1 MTAAPPADVG
11 AHWPQGNSQA
21 RMAFLLAL
29 RARGLAD
36 VAVLRALE
44 IAPREMFVP
53 RRHADLALRDVALP
67 ISCGQTMPEPYL
79 VGRMMEALD
88 VRADH
93 CTLEIGAGSG
103 YATAILAQL
112 SGIVL
117 SYECFRSLAL
127 EAQARLEALGLTNAR
142 VDWDD
147 GLEAG
152 PAAGPFDRIVVHG
165 LLEDTSALDAALLD
179 EGVMVFGRLGQGGQ
193 RVLVRR
199 RRSGGEFVETEIVR
213 CRLGPLSRSKSACL

>member
-1 MTAAPPADVG
+1 
-11 AHWPQGNSQA
+11 
-21 RMAFLLAL
+21 
-29 RARGLAD
+29 
-36 VAVLRALE
+36 
-44 IAPREMFVP
+44 MFVP
-53 RRHADLALRDVALP
+53 RRHADLALREVALP

-88 VRADH
+88 VQAGH

-117 SYECFRSLAL
+117 SFERFRSLAL
-127 EAQARLEALGLTNAR
+127 EAQTRLEALGLTNAR
-142 VDWDD
+142 VEWDD

-152 PAAGPFDRIVVHG
+152 PAAGPFDRILVHG
-165 LLEDTSALDAALLD
+165 LLEDTESLDAALLD
-179 EGVMVFGRLGQGGQ
+179 GGLMVFGRLGADGQ

-199 RRSGGEFVETEIVR
+199 ARSGRDFIETDIVR
-213 CRLGPLSRSKSACL
+213 CRLGPLTRSKSACL

>member
-1 MTAAPPADVG
+1 MTSHPPPADVG
-11 AHWPQGNSQA
+11 ANWPQGNSQA

-44 IAPREMFVP
+44 IAPREVFVP
-53 RRHADLALRDVALP
+53 RRHADLALRDIALP

-88 VRADH
+88 VRSDH

-117 SYECFRSLAL
+117 SYERFRSLAL
-127 EAQARLEALGLTNAR
+127 EAQGDGAGALRAL
-142 VDWDD
+142 D
-147 GLEAG
+147 GLA
-152 PAAGPFDRIVVHG
+152 PRLPDLADRV
-165 LLEDTSALDAALLD
+165 AAALTASSFVAMKAKASLD
-179 EGVMVFGRLGQGGQ
+179 W
-193 RVLVRR
+193 
-199 RRSGGEFVETEIVR
+199 
-213 CRLGPLSRSKSACL
+213 

>member
-1 MTAAPPADVG
+1 MMDESVADVG
-11 AHWPQGNSQA
+11 ANWQKGSSQA

-88 VRADH
+88 VQASH

-117 SYECFRSLAL
+117 SYERFRSLAL
-127 EAQARLEALGLTNAR
+127 EAQTRLEALGLTNAR
-142 VDWDD
+142 VEWDD

-152 PAAGPFDRIVVHG
+152 PAAGPFDRILVHG
-165 LLEDTSALDAALLD
+165 LLEDTQSLDAALLD
-179 EGVMVFGRLGQGGQ
+179 GGLMVFGRLGADGQ

-199 RRSGGEFVETEIVR
+199 ARSGQDFIDTDIVR
-213 CRLGPLSRSKSACL
+213 CRLGPLTRSKSACL

>member
-1 MTAAPPADVG
+1 MIDEPSADVG
-11 AHWPQGNSQA
+11 ANWQKGSSQA

-36 VAVLRALE
+36 IAVLRALE

-88 VRADH
+88 VQAGH

-117 SYECFRSLAL
+117 SFERFRSLAL
-127 EAQARLEALGLTNAR
+127 EAQTRLEALGLTNAR
-142 VDWDD
+142 VEWDD

-152 PAAGPFDRIVVHG
+152 PAAGPFDRILVHG
-165 LLEDTSALDAALLD
+165 LLEETGALDASLLD
-179 EGVMVFGRLGQGGQ
+179 GGLMVFGRLGADGQ
-193 RVLVRR
+193 RMLVRR
-199 RRSGGEFVETEIVR
+199 ARSGDNFVETEIVR
-213 CRLGPLSRSKSACL
+213 CRLGPLTRFKSACL